1 MSPAHRLARMSGRDP
16 AEQHR
21 TATPLELLFDLTFVV
36 GFSAVSTQAALLLE
50 KGHWSAAVIGFGLGV
65 FAISWAW
72 VNYAWLAS
80 AYDNDDVFFRIAT
93 LIEMIGVLVIA
104 LGMPAFFHSIDEG
117 RHVDNAIMVSGYVI
131 MRVAAV
137 ALWLRAARHDPEHRR
152 ACLTYAAFVSVAQ
165 VGWVLLIFASLPI
178 GTTMWIIAA
187 LTGVELAG
195 PLLAEHKDG
204 GTPWHPHHIAERYSL
219 LVIITLGEVILGTVL
234 AISAVVDGSGWSVEV
249 VLVASGGTA
258 LAFAMWWLY
267 FTVPAARVLVR
278 HRRRAFGWSYG
289 HIVVFAAV
297 VGTGAGLHAAAV
309 YISGQSHID
318 ATATVLTVA
327 IPVFVFELTLVTI
340 YSFLLRTADRYHIW
354 IFGAAAIVLA
364 SAVVAVGLG
373 ASVGATLLL
382 IAASPAFIVVAYETV
397 GYRHEEQALKQAE
410 A

>member
-104 LGMPAFFHSIDEG
+104 LGMPPFFHSIDEG
-117 RHVDNAIMVSGYVI
+117 LHVDNAIMVSGYVI

-152 ACLTYAAFVSVAQ
+152 ACLAYAAAVSIAQ

-178 GTTMWIIAA
+178 GTTAWIIAA
-187 LTGVELAG
+187 LTAVELAG
-195 PLLAEHKDG
+195 
-204 GTPWHPHHIAERYSL
+204 
-219 LVIITLGEVILGTVL
+219 
-234 AISAVVDGSGWSVEV
+234 
-249 VLVASGGTA
+249 
-258 LAFAMWWLY
+258 
-267 FTVPAARVLVR
+267 
-278 HRRRAFGWSYG
+278 
-289 HIVVFAAV
+289 
-297 VGTGAGLHAAAV
+297 
-309 YISGQSHID
+309 
-318 ATATVLTVA
+318 
-327 IPVFVFELTLVTI
+327 
-340 YSFLLRTADRYHIW
+340 
-354 IFGAAAIVLA
+354 
-364 SAVVAVGLG
+364 
-373 ASVGATLLL
+373 
-382 IAASPAFIVVAYETV
+382 
-397 GYRHEEQALKQAE
+397 
-410 A
+410 

>member
-1 MSPAHRLARMSGRDP
+1 MSLTHRLGRMSGRDP

-21 TATPLELLFDLTFVV
+21 TSTPLELLFDLVFVV
-36 GFSAVSTQAALLLE
+36 AFSAVSTQTALLLE
-50 KGHWSAAVIGFGLGV
+50 KGHWSAAVTGFVLGV

-72 VNYAWLAS
+72 VNYSWLAS

-104 LGMPAFFHSIDEG
+104 LGMPPFFRSIDEG

-137 ALWLRAARHDPEHRR
+137 ALWLRAARHDLEHRR
-152 ACLTYAAFVSVAQ
+152 ACLTYAAAVSAAQ
-165 VGWVLLIFASLPI
+165 VGWVVLIFASLPI
-178 GTTMWIIAA
+178 GATSWIIAA
-187 LTGVELAG
+187 LVGVELVG
-195 PLLAEHKDG
+195 PLLAERKDG

-219 LVIITLGEVILGTVL
+219 LVIITLGEVILGAVL
-234 AISAVVDGSGWSVEV
+234 AISAVVDRSGWSVEV

-267 FTVPAARVLVR
+267 FTVPSGRVLGH
-278 HRRRAFGWSYG
+278 HRRRAFGWSYL

-297 VGTGAGLHAAAV
+297 VGTGAGLHAAAIF
-309 YISGQSHID
+309 ISGGSHID

-327 IPVFVFELTLVTI
+327 LPVFVFELTLVTI
-340 YSFLLRTADRYHIW
+340 YSLLLRTADRYHIW
-354 IFGAAAIVLA
+354 IFSAAALA
-364 SAVVAVGLG
+364 LVSAVVAVGLG
-373 ASVGATLLL
+373 ASVGAALLL
-382 IAASPAFIVVAYETV
+382 VAASPVLIVVAYETV
-397 GYRHEEQALKQAE
+397 GYRREEQALKEAE

>member
-1 MSPAHRLARMSGRDP
+1 
-16 AEQHR
+16 
-21 TATPLELLFDLTFVV
+21 
-36 GFSAVSTQAALLLE
+36 
-50 KGHWSAAVIGFGLGV
+50 
-65 FAISWAW
+65 

-382 IAASPAFIVVAYETV
+382 IASSPAFIVVAYETV